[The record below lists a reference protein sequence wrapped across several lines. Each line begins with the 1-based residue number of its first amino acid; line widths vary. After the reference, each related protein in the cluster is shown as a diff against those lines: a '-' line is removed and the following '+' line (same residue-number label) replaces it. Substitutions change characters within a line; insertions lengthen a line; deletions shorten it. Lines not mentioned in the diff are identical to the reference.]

1 MEFLLVRL
9 QPVVPDIFSIFLEQ
23 LLFRSLI
30 DPFHATGL
38 FIYPLKTSEN
48 QRFSDVFRGYRK
60 RPVAWNELQL
70 LSVVAFSRSNFRS
83 QVTLRS
89 KYWMNWLILPPSP
102 SIYQITFD
110 HIPITILWYRQE
122 QSQGWEFLKI
132 WLLKQ
137 MKQVGAI
144 LLLVNIFL
152 IIKTCNT
159 MKNNRCLKGF

>member
-1 MEFLLVRL
+1 MFL
-9 QPVVPDIFSIFLEQ
+9 IFFQFFLEQ

-38 FIYPLKTSEN
+38 FIYPL
-48 QRFSDVFRGYRK
+48 VFRGYRK
-60 RPVAWNELQL
+60 RSVAWNELKL

-102 SIYQITFD
+102 SIYQIIFD

-122 QSQGWEFLKI
+122 QSQDWEFLKI

-159 MKNNRCLKGF
+159 MKSNRCLKGF